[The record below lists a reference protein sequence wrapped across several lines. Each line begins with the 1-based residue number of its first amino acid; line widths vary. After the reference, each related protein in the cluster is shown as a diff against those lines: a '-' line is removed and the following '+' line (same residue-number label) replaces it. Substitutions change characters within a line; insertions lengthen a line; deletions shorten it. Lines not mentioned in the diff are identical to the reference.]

1 MSSMY
6 QLSELSYQLQ
16 YFIGLHQ
23 MQSVVSRRFDNMG
36 SMVGFTDF
44 LVLYHLSQAEGQQL
58 RRVDLADKMGMTASG
73 VTRLLVPMEKLLLVS
88 REANPR
94 DARVSMAKLTS
105 GGQRVLMETLERAE
119 RVAQE
124 LIPEEKKTT
133 IETMAAKNEE
143 IRRSALI

>member
-1 MSSMY
+1 
-6 QLSELSYQLQ
+6 
-16 YFIGLHQ
+16 